1 MLSLNRYSC
10 TLSNKKSSKIN
21 KLKRLNYAKNNSYSC
36 TGWTPGYCCF
46 DGDVFSF
53 SLAVAVFGQT
63 GVDLFFVLSG
73 FLITRILIFT
83 KENHSHNFFYNFYIR
98 RSLRIFP
105 LYYGFLIL
113 VYFVLPI
120 FKIDSTPPFTHQL
133 WYYLYLQNIPATF
146 TDLNLQISGPG
157 HFWSL
162 AVEEHFYLFWPLIVY
177 FLPSRR
183 LLWASI
189 GIMLLALVI
198 RIILLT
204 HNIGVF
210 YFTLCRFDALAM
222 GSLLAYL
229 EYKNQLSIYR
239 KYFVNIAIFSFVLL
253 LITWLFT
260 GGQGLD
266 LIGMFKF
273 TIIALFYFCIVGY
286 LSVEKHQNII
296 HEIVGN
302 RFLVFTGKISYGL
315 YVFHPLIFGI
325 VGNQK
330 QPFYIYI
337 SICISL
343 TYLIAYLSYE
353 FYEKNFIKLKQH
365 FEYSE
370 KLTIPKS
377 VDSYKKIK

>member
-1 MLSLNRYSC
+1 MPKITHIHALDGLRGIAALMVMFFHFNWQSFNFSL
-10 TLSNKKSSKIN
+10 IN
-21 KLKRLNYAKNNSYSC
+21 K
-36 TGWTPGYCCF
+36 
-46 DGDVFSF
+46 
-53 SLAVAVFGQT
+53 VAVFGQT

-83 KENHSHNFFYNFYIR
+83 KENHSNNFFYNFYIR

-113 VYFVLPI
+113 VYFVLPL
-120 FKIDSTPPFTHQL
+120 FKIDNTPPLSNQL

-146 TDLNLQISGPG
+146 TDLNLQSSGPG

-162 AVEEHFYLFWPLIVY
+162 AVEEHFYLFWPLLVY
-177 FLPSRR
+177 FLPSKR
-183 LLWASI
+183 LLWASL
-189 GIMLLALVI
+189 GIILLALVI

-229 EYKNQLSIYR
+229 EYKNDLSIYR
-239 KYFVNIAIFSFVLL
+239 KYFVNIGIFSLVLL
-253 LITWLFT
+253 LITWRFT

-266 LIGMFKF
+266 FIEMLKF
-273 TIIALFYFCIVGY
+273 TMIALFYLCLVGY
-286 LSVEKHQNII
+286 LSIEKHQNLIPK
-296 HEIVGN
+296 IVSN
-302 RFLVFTGKISYGL
+302 PLLVFTGKISYGL

-325 VGNQK
+325 IGNQN
-330 QPFYIYI
+330 QNFYV
-337 SICISL
+337 CIVTSLFL

-353 FYEKNFIKLKQH
+353 LYEKNFIKMKRY
-365 FEYSE
+365 FEDS
-370 KLTIPKS
+370 KNLTIPKS
-377 VDSYKKIK
+377 NEP